1 MPTVRLFANLREMA
15 GSDRVDL
22 PGRTVSEVLDSAAER
37 FGDEFRR
44 SLATAQVW
52 VDGTRVGADRE
63 VLDDSEVA
71 ILPPVSGG
79 ALVVQNPV
87 TLEFTLVA
95 TFTFGLMIANF
106 LSLQWLAVVSVLLMA
121 LWVYDLAGTGERR
134 GLSLAAAPMYLGVLA
149 GVLATYRFGGPGMAA
164 AVVGSAFL
172 ALVWAVARH
181 HLRGVES
188 LAGTAVITV
197 VASFGVASLIL
208 VRIRSREE
216 ATVFLVLA
224 MAAIVVAWLSD
235 RSDMPIVDPM
245 IAMILGGLVAGLAA
259 SALWAPDVSS
269 AVFASIGAVVGLVS
283 GRTLGMLVRA
293 GGYFGSSDLPGTLGY
308 FDGVVTAAGAYWAVL
323 TIIG

>member
-1 MPTVRLFANLREMA
+1 MARVRLFANLRELA
-15 GSDRVDL
+15 GNDRIEL
-22 PGRTVSEVLDSAAER
+22 PGDTVADVLDAAGDR

-44 SLATAQVW
+44 ALETSQVW
-52 VDGTRVGADRE
+52 VDGSRAGSADG
-63 VLDDSEVA
+63 VADDSDVA

-79 ALVVQNPV
+79 AMVVQNPI
-87 TLEFTLVA
+87 TFEFALVA
-95 TFTFGLMIANF
+95 AFTFGLMLANF

-121 LWVYDLAGTGERR
+121 LWVYDLAGTGERQ
-134 GLSLAAAPMYLGVLA
+134 GLRLGSAPMYLGVVG

-164 AVVGSAFL
+164 AVVGAALL
-172 ALVWAVARH
+172 ALAWGVARAD
-181 HLRGVES
+181 LRAVES
-188 LAGTAVITV
+188 IAAMTAVTV
-197 VASFGVASLIL
+197 VVAFGSAALIL
-208 VRIRSREE
+208 IRIRSRDE

-224 MAAIVVAWLSD
+224 MVAILVAWLSD
-235 RSDMPIVDPM
+235 RSEMPIVDPM

-323 TIIG
+323 TLLG

>member
-1 MPTVRLFANLREMA
+1 MASVRLFANLREMA
-15 GSDRVDL
+15 GSDRVEL
-22 PGRTVSEVLDSAAER
+22 PGGNVSEVLDSAAQR

-44 SLATAQVW
+44 ALATAQVW
-52 VDGTRVGADRE
+52 VDGTRVGADGPVSE
-63 VLDDSEVA
+63 DSEVA

-87 TLEFTLVA
+87 TLEFALVA

-106 LSLQWLAVVSVLLMA
+106 LSLQWLAVISVLLMA
-121 LWVYDLAGTGERR
+121 VWVYDLSGTGERR
-134 GLSLAAAPMYLGVLA
+134 GLPLGAAPMYLGVLGA
-149 GVLATYRFGGPGMAA
+149 VLATYRFGGPGLAA
-164 AVVGSAFL
+164 AVVGAAFL

-181 HLRGVES
+181 DLRGVES
-188 LAGTAVITV
+188 IAGTAVITV
-197 VASFGVASLIL
+197 VASFGIGSLIL

-224 MAAIVVAWLSD
+224 MVAIVVAWLSD
-235 RSDMPIVDPM
+235 RSEMPIVDPM

-293 GGYFGSSDLPGTLGY
+293 GGYFGSSELPGTLGY